1 MDFIDVTAQ
10 FDSEGEITPLSFTWL
25 GRDYLVESTGRT
37 WEDKAGRHIL
47 IIVPGA
53 RIFELVLDP
62 ANCRWHLE
70 QHKPERQSV

>member
-10 FDSEGEITPLSFTWL
+10 FDSQGDITPLSFTWL
-25 GRDYLVESTGRT
+25 GRAYLVESTGRSWKNET
-37 WEDKAGRHIL
+37 GCHIL
-47 IIVPGA
+47 VIVPGA

-70 QHKPERQSV
+70 QTEPERQSV